1 MRFAMNPIAIVFIAF
16 IAQCFGAA
24 WHSESS
30 RGDNERFEYIE
41 KILAETV
48 RQNEDTTQKMR
59 GLEKENQ
66 EMRRRLQSLE
76 DEVRL
81 QLISNAHLRKKLR
94 RLRLGELDRLTSEKE
109 DIDGILLETFD
120 DSDDI
125 RQTINLRDKD
135 STKSGVGGRQITE
148 KNGNIN
154 KSEYHI
160 YRKYSNR
167 QT

>member
-1 MRFAMNPIAIVFIAF
+1 MNPIAIVFITF

-24 WHSESS
+24 WHTESS

-48 RQNEDTTQKMR
+48 RQNEDTAQKMR
-59 GLEKENQ
+59 GLEKENR

-76 DEVRL
+76 DKVRL
-81 QLISNAHLRKKLR
+81 QLISNTHLRKKLC
-94 RLRLGELDRLTSEKE
+94 RLGELDRLTSEKE

-160 YRKYSNR
+160 YRKFE
-167 QT
+167 QTDLSKQ